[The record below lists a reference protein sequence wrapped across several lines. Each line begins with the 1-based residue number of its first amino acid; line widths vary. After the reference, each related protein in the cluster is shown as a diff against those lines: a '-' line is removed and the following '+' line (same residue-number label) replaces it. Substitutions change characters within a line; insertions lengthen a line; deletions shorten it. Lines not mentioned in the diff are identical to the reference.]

1 MEKHNLKSGFS
12 IYFADIHFE
21 KQVYAF
27 GSGLGFTS
35 VIYAYSLGR
44 DPEEAEKLALEK
56 YDSDETKVKK
66 VQIQSLLL
74 VKTVL
79 NLITSSL
86 MVPVLSLKTV
96 MLYPWALV

>member
-35 VIYAYSLGR
+35 VIYTYSLGR

-66 VQIQSLLL
+66 VHVNLARSQDINRYTFPEQMAGFANAIQSHGAA
-74 VKTVL
+74 V
-79 NLITSSL
+79 N
-86 MVPVLSLKTV
+86 
-96 MLYPWALV
+96 